1 MRSEGLTSNLFE
13 LRINFPAILTFQGY
27 LARTAEAELSNTV
40 WQMVERR
47 QRSPNN
53 CTAASL

>member
-27 LARTAEAELSNTV
+27 LAPTANAALSNTV
-40 WQMVERR
+40 WQVVER

-53 CTAASL
+53 FTAASL